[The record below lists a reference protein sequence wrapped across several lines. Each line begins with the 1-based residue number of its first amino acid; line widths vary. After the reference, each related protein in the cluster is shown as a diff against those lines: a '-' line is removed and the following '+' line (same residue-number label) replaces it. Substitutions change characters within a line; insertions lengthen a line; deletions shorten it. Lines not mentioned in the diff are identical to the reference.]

1 MAVLALTEM
10 QVLLVLLVLLVVM
23 SHLLVRVLSPSV
35 VRTAPPMALRHWAM
49 AQSLSEELSEVQLV
63 LLQVMAP
70 LALAP

>member
-1 MAVLALTEM
+1 MPLLAPAELIKLQHL
-10 QVLLVLLVLLVVM
+10 QVLLEEM
-23 SHLLVRVLSPSV
+23 SHLPGVVLSPSV